1 MDLIAFW
8 IRDQAVGIALGITVS
23 LLFAIMR
30 RIWKWVRRKR
40 LVPKIEEAYHYVQMV
55 CEPASLEP
63 AHPGDLE
70 YMKSRARDHANP
82 LTNRLK
88 KAGFFPPPQC
98 TTEDQSLNDWFRF
111 LGNVRTE
118 IG

>member
-1 MDLIAFW
+1 M
-8 IRDQAVGIALGITVS
+8 GMMVS
-23 LLFAIMR
+23 VLFAIVG
-30 RIWKWVRRKR
+30 RIWKWFRRKR
-40 LVPKIEEAYHYVQMV
+40 LLPKIEEAYHYVQMV
-55 CEPASLEP
+55 CEPATLDPER
-63 AHPGDLE
+63 PGNLD

-98 TTEDQSLNDWFRF
+98 TTEDQSLQDWFRF